1 MKSLFLSVGHNWGAN
16 NPKFPAVKDSGANSN
31 GTSEAKAVADVVD
44 EIQRLG
50 VPGVKLVRV
59 PTGLNLS
66 QRIAWIN
73 AQLAKNPSAYPEPFA
88 VEFHMDAGPASA
100 VGASVWYD
108 DHNQYTLGE
117 GKQFLAEYTRVT
129 GIPSRHVNS
138 DLTNRLG
145 NLGFTSGV
153 KCAAL
158 LVELGFLTNLAEL
171 NVVRKHGAKACVAG
185 FVAMNAK

>member
-1 MKSLFLSVGHNWGAN
+1 MKTLFLSVGHNWGAN
-16 NPKFPAVKDSGANSN
+16 NPKFPQVKDAGAYSN

-44 EIQRLG
+44 ETQRLG
-50 VPGVKLVRV
+50 VPGIKLVRV
-59 PTGLNLS
+59 PTGLNLT

-73 AQLAKNPSAYPEPFA
+73 SQIAKHPEPFA
-88 VEFHMDAGPASA
+88 IELHMDAGPPSAKGASA
-100 VGASVWYD
+100 WYD
-108 DHNQYTLGE
+108 NANAYTMNE

-145 NLGFTSGV
+145 NLGFTSEV
-153 KCAAL
+153 KCASL

-171 NVVRKHGAKACVAG
+171 NVVRQYGAKACVAG
-185 FVAMNAK
+185 FAAMNAK